1 MIRRPPRSTR
11 TATLFPYTTLF
22 RSSNERL
29 VCGPGLVN
37 IHRALSEIAGVD
49 PGPMQTADITAGAA
63 AGDPRCMRATDVF
76 CAVFGAIAGDLV
88 LTTGAWDGVF
98 LTGGVVPRILSLL
111 QHSGFRQRFEHKGR
125 FSPNL
130 ARVPSM
136 AVLTPHAGLLGSAVI
151 ARRTVEAT

>member
-1 MIRRPPRSTR
+1 
-11 TATLFPYTTLF
+11 
-22 RSSNERL
+22 
-29 VCGPGLVN
+29 
-37 IHRALSEIAGVD
+37 
-49 PGPMQTADITAGAA
+49 MQPADITAGAA

-130 ARVPSM
+130 ARVPSRSEEHTSELQSLM
-136 AVLTPHAGLLGSAVI
+136 RISSAVLCLQKQNEIAPHLQHSATLNNI
-151 ARRTVEAT
+151 ES

>member
-37 IHRALSEIAGVD
+37 IHRALSEIEGVD
-49 PGPMQTADITAGAA
+49 PGPMQPADITAGAA
-63 AGDPRCMRATDVF
+63 AGAPRCMRATDVF

-88 LTTGAWDGVF
+88 MTNGARDVVF
-98 LTGGVVPRILSLL
+98 LHSCVVPWI
-111 QHSGFRQRFEHKGR
+111 
-125 FSPNL
+125 
-130 ARVPSM
+130 PS
-136 AVLTPHAGLLGSAVI
+136 LTPLYGIPTRSACGR
-151 ARRTVEAT
+151 ASR